1 MTEKKSGIIYEL
13 RANLDTEW
21 HPFYVGKTED
31 PARRMG
37 EHRRDAKNATDE
49 STLVYRNIK
58 NYLNANSIEWDM
70 FEVAAYTEADRDSWE
85 DEHIV
90 RLLLSGAKLWN
101 SKKGSANWLAE
112 RQSWADDMRVRGI
125 NSYKKYKEVL
135 TLEEHN
141 RKITEQNELRIQE
154 ELLRSKMTDIERR
167 RQEQLDFAQELAD
180 KLRTGKEQADRHSAL
195 REQARK
201 KKEQLDRAAREQ
213 RIKEDTLRR
222 QAEELERQ
230 QAVLSM
236 RELTGAD
243 NRDTEETLEL
253 KSQIKLLGG
262 FLETITTMWNP
273 NALHASTLEQ
283 HNQQID
289 YVSNRIKE
297 LTGELKLKT
306 QDMERMN
313 IRVKELSKQLEQNK

>member
-13 RANLDTEW
+13 RANIDDEW
-21 HPFYVGKTED
+21 HPFYVGQTNNAK
-31 PARRMG
+31 RRIG
-37 EHRRDAKNATDE
+37 EHRNDAKNATDE

-58 NYLNANSIEWDM
+58 THLNANDIEWNM
-70 FEVAAYTEADRDSWE
+70 FEVDEFNENSPADLE

-90 RLLLSGAKLWN
+90 RLLLEGAKLWN
-101 SKKGSANWLAE
+101 SKKGSPNWLAD
-112 RQSWADDMRVRGI
+112 RQAAADDMRVRGVT
-125 NSYKKYKEVL
+125 SYRKYREIL
-135 TLEEHN
+135 SLEEHN
-141 RKITEQNELRIQE
+141 RQIMEQNEQRIQE
-154 ELLRSKMTDIERR
+154 ELERSKITEIERR
-167 RQEQLDFAQELAD
+167 RQEQLDFAQQLAD
-180 KLRTGKEQADRHSAL
+180 KLRAEKEQTDRQAAL
-195 REQARK
+195 REKARK
-201 KKEQLDRAAREQ
+201 QKEQLDRAAREQ
-213 RIKEDTLRR
+213 RIKEETLRLR
-222 QAEELERQ
+222 AEELERQ

-236 RELTGAD
+236 RELTGAA

-262 FLETITTMWNP
+262 YLETITTMWNP
-273 NALHASTLEQ
+273 NAKHASTLEQ

-306 QDMERMN
+306 QEMEHMN